1 VRLLATAYACEPNRG
16 SEPGAGWA
24 LARSLASFADTHVIT
39 RTGYRE
45 AIEAELPHIPERD
58 SLHFHYVQLPR
69 RAAFYKK
76 GQRGIRLHYIL
87 WLRAAHAVAN
97 ELSGRHDFDAAWHL
111 TMANAWL
118 GSPGGP
124 DGMPFIYGPVGGGVV
139 PPAGLLLSLGPRGM
153 AYEGTRLAMR
163 AGFRYLNPMARSAVK
178 RSSAVLVQNPD
189 TAAFLPRKQRG
200 KALVFQNALFPG
212 NPPGTR
218 PSGSR
223 PRVALF
229 ASRLLAWKGAHLAV
243 GALEYAPAWR
253 LIICGDGPDGARL
266 RRIVERSPARERIE
280 LRGAVSRDEVLRT
293 MREEAGAFILP
304 SLHDDSPLA
313 VAEAVASGLPVVCL
327 DRGGPPIVAGGA
339 GIAVEAAGRRVTEQR
354 LANALEASLDLEI
367 PTDEAARLSL
377 AQASDRLASI
387 VKSVLREPA
396 PA

>member
-1 VRLLATAYACEPNRG
+1 MRLLATAYACEPNRG

-45 AIEAELPHIPERD
+45 AIEAELQHIPERD

-76 GQRGIRLHYIL
+76 GQRGIRLHYTL
-87 WLRAAHAVAN
+87 WLRAAHALAG
-97 ELSGRHDFDAAWHL
+97 ELAEKHDFDAAWHL

-124 DGMPFIYGPVGGGVV
+124 DGMPFIYGPVGGGVA
-139 PPAGLLLSLGPRGM
+139 PPVGLLPSLGIRGI
-153 AYEGTRLAMR
+153 AYEGTRLATR
-163 AGFRYLNPMARSAVK
+163 AGFRYLNPMARSAVRK
-178 RSSAVLVQNPD
+178 SSVVLVQNPD
-189 TAAFLPRKQRG
+189 TAEFLPRRHRH
-200 KALVFQNALFPG
+200 KATVFQNALFPSE
-212 NPPGTR
+212 PPTAR
-218 PSGSR
+218 TSGER

-243 GALEYAPAWR
+243 GALENAPEWR
-253 LIICGDGPDGARL
+253 LIVCGDGPDSARL
-266 RRIVERSPARERIE
+266 RRIVDRSPARERVE
-280 LRGAVSRDEVLRT
+280 LRGAVSRNEVLRT

-327 DRGGPPIVAGGA
+327 DHGGPPIVAGKA
-339 GIAVEAAGRRVTEQR
+339 GIAVEPGGRRATEER
-354 LANALEASLDLEI
+354 LANALEASLRLEV
-367 PTDEAARLSL
+367 PEDEAARLSIARASDHL
-377 AQASDRLASI
+377 AAFVSPLLREQASA
-387 VKSVLREPA
+387 
-396 PA
+396 

>member
-1 VRLLATAYACEPNRG
+1 MRLLATAYACEPNRG

-39 RTGYRE
+39 RTGYRD
-45 AIEAELPHIPERD
+45 AIEAELPNIPERD

-69 RAAFYKK
+69 RSSFYKK
-76 GQRGIRLHYIL
+76 GQRGIRIHYTL
-87 WLRAAHAVAN
+87 WLGAAHALAK
-97 ELSGRHDFDAAWHL
+97 ELADRHDFDAAWHL

-139 PPAGLLLSLGPRGM
+139 PPIGLLPSLGMRGI

-163 AGFRYLNPMARSAVK
+163 AGFRYLNPLARSAV
-178 RSSAVLVQNPD
+178 RNSDTVLVQNPD
-189 TAAFLPRKQRG
+189 TADFLPRKHRH
-200 KALVFQNALFPG
+200 KAVVFQNALFPG
-212 NPPGTR
+212 EPPAKR
-218 PSGSR
+218 SSGER

-243 GALEYAPAWR
+243 GALEHAPDWR
-253 LIICGDGPDGARL
+253 LIVCGDGPDAARV

-327 DRGGPPIVAGGA
+327 DRGGVPIVAGKA
-339 GIAVEAAGRRVTEQR
+339 GIAVEPGGRRMTEQR
-354 LANALEASLDLEI
+354 LGNALEASLGLEI
-367 PTDEAARLSL
+367 LEGEAARLSL
-377 AQASDRLASI
+377 VQASARLAAL
-387 VKSVLREPA
+387 VAPVLREPA